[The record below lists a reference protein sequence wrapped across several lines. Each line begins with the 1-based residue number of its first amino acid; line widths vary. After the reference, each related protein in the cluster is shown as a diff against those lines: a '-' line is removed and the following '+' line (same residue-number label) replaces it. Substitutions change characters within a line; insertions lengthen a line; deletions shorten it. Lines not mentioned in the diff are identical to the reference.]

1 MAVEAFSDASWE
13 TDVLSSKLPV
23 VVDFWADWC
32 APCKIMA
39 PTIEALAR
47 ELEGRAKVGKLNI
60 DDNSVVSD
68 RYGIQ
73 GIPTIMIFESG
84 EAKEQVVGVTSKDF
98 LAQLIDRH
106 LDSLNRLNRGNV
118 NE

>member
-1 MAVEAFSDASWE
+1 MTVEAFSDAGWE
-13 TDVLSSKLPV
+13 TEVLSSKLPV
-23 VVDFWADWC
+23 VVDFWAEWC

-47 ELEGRAKVGKLNI
+47 ELEGRARVGKLNV

-73 GIPTIMIFESG
+73 GIPTVMIFGGG
-84 EAKEQVVGVTSKDF
+84 EVKEQVVGVTSHEY
-98 LAQLIDRH
+98 LAELIDKH
-106 LDSLNRLNRGNV
+106 LDKF
-118 NE
+118 

>member
-1 MAVEAFSDASWE
+1 MTVEAFSDASWE

-23 VVDFWADWC
+23 VVDFWAVWC

-47 ELEGRAKVGKLNI
+47 ELDGRAKVGKLNV

-73 GIPTIMIFESG
+73 GIPTVMIFEG
-84 EAKEQVVGVTSKDF
+84 GAVKEQVVGVTSQEY
-98 LAQLIDRH
+98 LARLIDKH
-106 LDSLNRLNRGNV
+106 LDNLQS
-118 NE
+118 

>member
-1 MAVEAFSDASWE
+1 MTVEAFSDASWE
-13 TDVLSSKLPV
+13 TDVLSSRLPV

-39 PTIEALAR
+39 PTIEALAH
-47 ELEGRAKVGKLNI
+47 ELAGRARVGKLNV

-73 GIPTIMIFESG
+73 GIPTIMIFEGG
-84 EAKEQVVGVTSKDF
+84 EVKEQVVGVTSKEY
-98 LAQLIDRH
+98 LAELIEKH
-106 LDSLNRLNRGNV
+106 LDNSN
-118 NE
+118 

>member
-1 MAVEAFSDASWE
+1 MTVEAFTDASWE

-23 VVDFWADWC
+23 VVDFWAVWC

-47 ELEGRAKVGKLNI
+47 ELDGRATVGKLNI

-73 GIPTIMIFESG
+73 GIPTVMIFEGG
-84 EAKEQVVGVTSKDF
+84 EVKEQVVGVTSQEY
-98 LAQLIDRH
+98 LTQLIDKYLDH
-106 LDSLNRLNRGNV
+106 LKS
-118 NE
+118 

>member
-1 MAVEAFSDASWE
+1 MTVEAFTDASWE

-23 VVDFWADWC
+23 VVDFWAVWC

-47 ELEGRAKVGKLNI
+47 ELEGRATVGKLNV

-73 GIPTIMIFESG
+73 GIPTVMIFEGG
-84 EAKEQVVGVTSKDF
+84 EVKEQVVGVTSQEY
-98 LAQLIDRH
+98 LTQLIDKYLDH
-106 LDSLNRLNRGNV
+106 LKS
-118 NE
+118 

>member
-1 MAVEAFSDASWE
+1 MTVETLSDASWE
-13 TDVLSSKLPV
+13 ADVLSSKLPV

-47 ELEGRAKVGKLNI
+47 ELDGRAKVGKLNV

-73 GIPTIMIFESG
+73 GIPTVMIFEGG
-84 EAKEQVVGVTSKDF
+84 EVKEQVVGVTSQEY
-98 LAQLIDRH
+98 LAQLIDKH
-106 LDSLNRLNRGNV
+106 LDMKG
-118 NE
+118 

>member
-13 TDVLSSKLPV
+13 ADVLKSKLPV

-39 PTIEALAR
+39 PTIEALAQ
-47 ELEGRAKVGKLNI
+47 ELQGRAKVGKLNV

-73 GIPTIMIFESG
+73 GIPTVIIFQGG
-84 EAKEQVVGVTSKDF
+84 EVKEQVVGVTSQEY
-98 LAQLIDRH
+98 LAQLIEKH
-106 LDSLNRLNRGNV
+106 LDMKG
-118 NE
+118 

>member
-1 MAVEAFSDASWE
+1 MTVEAFSDASWE

-39 PTIEALAR
+39 PTIEALAH
-47 ELEGRAKVGKLNI
+47 ELAGRARVGKLNV

-73 GIPTIMIFESG
+73 GIPTIMIFEGG
-84 EAKEQVVGVTSKDF
+84 EVKEQVVGVTSKEY
-98 LAQLIDRH
+98 LAELIEKH
-106 LDSLNRLNRGNV
+106 LDNSN
-118 NE
+118 

>member
-1 MAVEAFSDASWE
+1 MTVEAFTDASWE

-23 VVDFWADWC
+23 VVDFWAVWC

-47 ELEGRAKVGKLNI
+47 ELDGRATVGKLNV

-73 GIPTIMIFESG
+73 GIPTVMIFEGG
-84 EAKEQVVGVTSKDF
+84 EVKEQVVGVTSQEY
-98 LAQLIDRH
+98 LTQLIDKYLDH
-106 LDSLNRLNRGNV
+106 LKS
-118 NE
+118 

>member
-1 MAVEAFSDASWE
+1 MTVEAFSDASWE
-13 TDVLSSKLPV
+13 TDVLSPKLPV

-47 ELEGRAKVGKLNI
+47 ELDGRARVGKLNI

-73 GIPTIMIFESG
+73 GIPTVMIFDGG
-84 EAKEQVVGVTSKDF
+84 EVKEQVVGVTSKEY
-98 LAQLIDRH
+98 LAELIDKH
-106 LDSLNRLNRGNV
+106 LDTSRG
-118 NE
+118 

>member
-1 MAVEAFSDASWE
+1 MTVEAFTDASWE

-47 ELEGRAKVGKLNI
+47 ELDGRARVGKLNV
-60 DDNSVVSD
+60 DENSVVSD
-68 RYGIQ
+68 RYEIR
-73 GIPTIMIFESG
+73 GIPTVMIFENG
-84 EAKEQVVGVTSKDF
+84 EVIEQVVGVTSKEY
-98 LAQLIDRH
+98 LAELIDEH
-106 LDSLNRLNRGNV
+106 LERIERLNKVEQG
-118 NE
+118 